1 MSELNV
7 FRYDDGRP
15 KDAVAIV
22 GFPTVGLVGSIVS
35 SYIVRELKMPVLK
48 GMYSDSMSPYS
59 VLINGEPYPPIRLH
73 GLCRN
78 GGEDGCNDLMVV
90 TSEIAPDAKQSYLVA
105 REILDNCK
113 EYGVRT
119 VVCLE
124 GIPRYSADDVS
135 FAAGSSPRAREMI
148 KGFGLEPLEN
158 GMIKGLT
165 GIMLFEG
172 RERDVDVITILSPAD
187 AQLPDPRSAA
197 EVLKKLAN
205 VIPELKDID
214 LTPLVQEAEEL
225 DKRMRLQTEIEGEKP
240 PADDHHL
247 YG

>member
-7 FRYDDGRP
+7 FRYDDSGLN
-15 KDAVAIV
+15 DAVAIV
-22 GFPTVGLVGSIVS
+22 GFPTVGLVGSIIG
-35 SYIVRELKMPVLK
+35 SYIVRELKMPVLR
-48 GMYSDSMSPYS
+48 GMYSDNMSPYS
-59 VLINGEPYPPIRLH
+59 ILINGDPYPPIRVH
-73 GLCRN
+73 GFCRDEKE
-78 GGEDGCNDLMVV
+78 GRCNDLMVI
-90 TSEIAPDAKQSYLVA
+90 TSEIAPDARQCCILA
-105 REILDNCK
+105 REILDMCK
-113 EYGVRT
+113 EYGVKT

-124 GIPRYSADDVS
+124 GIPRYSSDDVS
-135 FAAGSSPRAREMI
+135 FAAGNSPRAREMI

-165 GIMLFEG
+165 GVMLFEG
-172 RERDVDVITILSPAD
+172 KERNIDVVTILSPAE

-197 EVLKKLAN
+197 EVLKKLTD

-225 DKRMRLQTEIEGEKP
+225 EKRIRSQTEIGEAKP
-240 PADDHHL
+240 PEDDNHL